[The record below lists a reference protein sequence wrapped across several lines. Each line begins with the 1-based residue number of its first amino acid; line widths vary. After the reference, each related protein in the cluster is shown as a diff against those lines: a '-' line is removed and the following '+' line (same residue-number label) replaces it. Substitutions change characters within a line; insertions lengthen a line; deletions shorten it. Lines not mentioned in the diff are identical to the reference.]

1 MRLQAAQIKLGEE
14 LGVNLVL
21 GSDAGSYNLPHGE
34 AVFREMI
41 SWLEAGVSPV
51 TVFEAA
57 TKRAARS
64 MNLTGELGEIA
75 VGARAWFL
83 GTSGDPRSDPLLWQ
97 RPAWRGF

>member
-1 MRLQAAQIKLGEE
+1 AQIKLGEE

-34 AVFREMI
+34 AVFREMA
-41 SWLEAGVSPV
+41 SWLEAGVSPA

-57 TKRAARS
+57 TKRAARA
-64 MNLTGELGEIA
+64 MGLAGELGEIA

-83 GTSGDPRSDPLLWQ
+83 ATEEDPRRYPLQWQ
-97 RPAWRGF
+97 RPAWRSF